1 MASGPPAMEHL
12 LAESGGGSLPLP
24 VETNQGP
31 LLCVDTRGCCLKC
44 IRRCCRVLL
53 NKKKLNTLVNIFSQ
67 IPQNACVIAHT
78 VGSLWP
84 LSTVRPV
91 AESPPDDPVPVGVDV
106 VDRLQEAEPQGGNV
120 ECEQHLPPF
129 PAYYPAP
136 YPVPYPVPYPAYA
149 YPYAPYP
156 YLYAPLAFPGA
167 APHPFA
173 APYAFPSTFPH
184 TDPPAAPHPSAASA
198 DAAPAVPPAEPHL
211 NRYGESIDDAV
222 EAILARNR
230 YVEPEEDGE
239 PEIDVV
245 GLDEEVEVP
254 GISSSRKRTR
264 DDSAGEESDAKRW
277 R

>member
-12 LAESGGGSLPLP
+12 LAR
-24 VETNQGP
+24 V
-31 LLCVDTRGCCLKC
+31 
-44 IRRCCRVLL
+44 RRWI
-53 NKKKLNTLVNIFSQ
+53 TSF
-67 IPQNACVIAHT
+67 A

-91 AESPPDDPVPVGVDV
+91 AESPPDDPVPVGADV

-136 YPVPYPVPYPAYA
+136 YPVPYPVPYPAYYA

-156 YLYAPLAFPGA
+156 YLYAPPAFPGA

-173 APYAFPSTFPH
+173 APYAFPPAFPH
-184 TDPPAAPHPSAASA
+184 ADPPADPHPLAASA

-211 NRYGESIDDAV
+211 NRYGEPIDDAV

-254 GISSSRKRTR
+254 GIGSSRKRTR
-264 DDSAGEESDAKRW
+264 DDSAGEGSDAKR
-277 R
+277 RR